1 MVDEALVAEAARLIA
16 DLEAKLERLRCEE
29 WYGSRSVE
37 RAGELGQDRQP

>member
-1 MVDEALVAEAARLIA
+1 MVDEALVAEAARLTA